1 MKTYSF
7 SKGLEKVL
15 EFIVIAS
22 PMIIGLLPEQWANI
36 TLAMALK
43 LIVNYLK
50 VKYLT
55 A

>member
-1 MKTYSF
+1 MKKYSF

-15 EFIVIAS
+15 EFVVIAS
-22 PMIIGLLPEQWANI
+22 PMIIGMLPEQWANL

-43 LIVNYLK
+43 LLVNYLK
-50 VKYLT
+50 VKYIT